1 MSETSPA
8 VDPAVTAAPAGGA
21 PAAGARA
28 ADSAAESGEET
39 PADGRREPARVV
51 GMPLVARRA
60 VGPAVGVMST
70 LYAADATHP
79 GWWGGLVVPLGGA
92 LMALL
97 AFSRDFTW
105 QIGQDRDGLV
115 LTSALRARR
124 WSWDEVKGASARGS
138 TLTVRFTDGR
148 QVSVRNWSTRV
159 DGVRLNPGGFAVLMA
174 DVVSASARSPQRRP
188 AEVLPAS
195 AVGRPQLLLNRL
207 SLAVLVL
214 VTLGCRFL
222 QQP

>member
-8 VDPAVTAAPAGGA
+8 VDPAAATTAATTAA

-28 ADSAAESGEET
+28 ADSAAASGEET

-60 VGPAVGVMST
+60 VGPVVGVMST

-138 TLTVRFTDGR
+138 
-148 QVSVRNWSTRV
+148 
-159 DGVRLNPGGFAVLMA
+159 MA

-222 QQP
+222 